1 MSGSSFL
8 GVDGGG
14 TKTHFVL
21 VDSDGKLAAAHEGP
35 TSDHLQVGIDG
46 VREVLAAGLAALFRE
61 AGMDGS
67 AVTYAFFGLPAHG
80 EDSAAQVL
88 LDGLPEPLLGHRRYR
103 CGNDMIC
110 AWAGSLGGEDGI
122 NIVAGTG
129 SIGYGE
135 RKGRS
140 ARAGGWG
147 EIFGDEGSAYWIAAQ
162 GLNIF
167 TRMSDGRLP
176 KGPLHASLRSISL
189 EPASLRR
196 HLGLDADLDLCAKL
210 ANAPSR
216 RAIAAMAELV
226 ARAARDGDIEA
237 MRVFD
242 DAARELAAI
251 IEALRQALQFELG
264 ERVCVSYSGG
274 VFNAGELILA
284 PLRHH
289 IERYSKTYELKTPML
304 APSLGAAI
312 YAARVVA
319 QPLSPAAIERL
330 RMESVTRWK
339 VPPP

>member
-1 MSGSSFL
+1 MSGSFFL

-14 TKTHFVL
+14 TKTCFVL
-21 VDSDGKLAAAHEGP
+21 LDCGGKVAAAHEGP

-46 VREVLAAGLAALFRE
+46 VREVLAAGLAELFRE
-61 AGMDGS
+61 AEIGSS
-67 AVTYAFFGLPAHG
+67 AVAYAFFGLPAHG

-103 CGNDMIC
+103 CGNDMTC

-162 GLNIF
+162 GLNVF

-176 KGPLHASLRSISL
+176 KGPLH
-189 EPASLRR
+189 ASLRR

-226 ARAARDGDIEA
+226 ARAARDGDVEA
-237 MRVFD
+237 IRVFD
-242 DAARELAAI
+242 DAARELTAI
-251 IEALRQALQFELG
+251 IEAVRQALQFEPG

-312 YAARVVA
+312 YAARLA
-319 QPLSPAAIERL
+319 AEPLSPAAIERL
-330 RMESVTRWK
+330 RMEHITRWK

>member
-1 MSGSSFL
+1 MSDNFFL

-14 TKTHFVL
+14 TKTRFIL
-21 VDSDGKLAAAHEGP
+21 VDGDGKLAAADEGP

-46 VREVLAAGLAALFRE
+46 VRDVLAGGVAALFRE
-61 AGMDGS
+61 AGKDGS
-67 AVTYAFFGLPAHG
+67 SIAYAFFGLPAYG

-147 EIFGDEGSAYWIAAQ
+147 EVFGDEGSAYWIAAQ

-176 KGPLHASLRSISL
+176 QGPLH
-189 EPASLRR
+189 ASLRR

-210 ANAPSR
+210 ADTSSR

-226 ARAARDGDIEA
+226 ARAAR
-237 MRVFD
+237 
-242 DAARELAAI
+242 ELAAI
-251 IEALRQALQFELG
+251 IEAVRQALEFEPG
-264 ERVCVSYSGG
+264 ERVPISYSGG
-274 VFNAGELILA
+274 VFNAGELILS

-289 IERYSKTYELKTPML
+289 IERYSKTYELKSPML

-312 YAARVVA
+312 YAARLA
-319 QPLSPAAIERL
+319 GQPFSPAAIERL
-330 RMESVTRWK
+330 RNGNRARHRLPLRDESS
-339 VPPP
+339 